1 MSKKGSPIA
10 VTMAGTVVT
19 KKERVSQKGSRYA
32 FVKFSDLSGEFEA
45 TVFSD
50 LLSNS
55 RDILEDGNPVLII
68 GKAEVDGEFTKILAQ
83 KLSSLEHVMDNK
95 PTNYTITLD
104 NPVKLEYIEFE
115 SFSNIVASYS
125 SPSKSVNINSCLFI
139 CCSCSTMLFTSIKK

>member
-83 KLSSLEHVMDNK
+83 K
-95 PTNYTITLD
+95 
-104 NPVKLEYIEFE
+104 
-115 SFSNIVASYS
+115 
-125 SPSKSVNINSCLFI
+125 
-139 CCSCSTMLFTSIKK
+139 